1 MNMKRR
7 VVSYLL
13 SILLTVFL
21 VSTVILA
28 TANFTILNTKNVRKK
43 VVSTNFYVETQNIII
58 DACKNYV
65 MQSGFDESIMDGVIN
80 TSDVEH
86 DVNGLLDYLYEGRE
100 YELHVSSVKESLDNN
115 IKKYIEQN
123 NYEVNEENQNSIN
136 EFENS
141 GENIYRRNIEYSADE
156 VKQIAKVVQK
166 VKKIVPIAMMICLV
180 ATIILG
186 FIIYKVSK
194 PSVGV
199 GLLAA
204 GAILVFFKVSSRAS
218 FAINNILLMNKAF
231 SNTLIA
237 IANNMVLVLFVVGIL
252 LCVVGVI
259 WIIVMELRRK
269 IVKMLLLEEHSQ
281 VIR

>member
-100 YELHVSSVKESLDNN
+100 YELHASSVKKSLDNN

-141 GENIYRRNIEYSADE
+141 VENIYRRNIEYSADE

-166 VKKIVPIAMMICLV
+166 VKKIVPIAMIICLV
-180 ATIILG
+180 ATMILG

-194 PSVGV
+194 PSVGI

>member
-100 YELHVSSVKESLDNN
+100 YELHASSVKESLDNN

-141 GENIYRRNIEYSADE
+141 VENIYRRNIEYSADE

>member
-65 MQSGFDESIMDGVIN
+65 MQSGFDESIMNGVIN

-141 GENIYRRNIEYSADE
+141 VENIYRRNIEYSADE

-194 PSVGV
+194 PSVGI